1 MSRHVLDFEIPNN
14 YVPDDDTMEL
24 LSALYSYMDEEE
36 IKSWSL
42 QAAEQLVLGQRRYEI
57 EYGQEPKVYDPQDVY
72 EVIRE
77 LIEQDAEDE
86 DD

>member
-1 MSRHVLDFEIPNN
+1 MSRHVLDFEIPDD

-24 LSALYSYMDEEE
+24 LSALYGYMDKEE

-42 QAAEQLVLGQRRYEI
+42 Q
-57 EYGQEPKVYDPQDVY
+57 DVY

-77 LIEQDAEDE
+77 FIEQDAEDE
-86 DD
+86 ND